1 MIPLPVILNGTK
13 CSEESRSGK
22 NMEMTKYKLGDL
34 CRDVV
39 DCPHSTPEWKS
50 EGVHVIRNFN
60 IKNGTLDFTDGF
72 YVDEETYQK
81 RTQRAVPEESDLVIS
96 REAPMGA
103 ACIIPKLLKCCLGQR
118 LVLLKINRNMA
129 EPKYVLYAIQSD
141 FVQQQIRR
149 IDQTGS
155 IVSNLNIPDLKS
167 LLVPVPPL
175 SEQKKIAAVLSALDD
190 KIALNKKMNQKLEA
204 MAKRL
209 YDYWF
214 VQFDF
219 PDENGRPYKTS
230 GGPMVYN
237 PTLKREIPVGWE
249 VSNIC
254 PLMEI
259 LPGGTPSKAKPEY
272 WNGEIPFFGPTD
284 YCGDVFQ
291 LSTEEHITEN
301 GLNNCA
307 SALYPPKTIFITAR
321 GSVGKLIVCGKP
333 MAMNQSC
340 YALKPFDLEK
350 YEYLFYLTKQLIEQL
365 KKKGS
370 GSVFKSI
377 NTLDIEQSFMSI
389 APNEIIEL
397 YCKKVKSIFERI
409 KSNTVEIAKL
419 TALRDKLL
427 PLLMNGQVVV
437 G

>member
-1 MIPLPVILNGTK
+1 MEMRKITLGDCIIDCASGPFGSNLKVECFVEDGFPIIDGANLKGVRVTDNITK
-13 CSEESRSGK
+13 FVTEEKARSLSRSIAK
-22 NMEMTKYKLGDL
+22 R
-34 CRDVV
+34 RDVIV
-39 DCPHSTPEWKS
+39 TIS
-50 EGVHVIRNFN
+50 
-60 IKNGTLDFTDGF
+60 GTLGQISFIPNDSKYNEYLCSQRQFRVTFDESKIDVEYLVNYLHTDFG
-72 YVDEETYQK
+72 
-81 RTQRAVPEESDLVIS
+81 
-96 REAPMGA
+96 
-103 ACIIPKLLKCCLGQR
+103 
-118 LVLLKINRNMA
+118 
-129 EPKYVLYAIQSD
+129 
-141 FVQQQIRR
+141 
-149 IDQTGS
+149 
-155 IVSNLNIPDLKS
+155 
-167 LLVPVPPL
+167 
-175 SEQKKIAAVLSALDD
+175 QKKILSFANYVGVPALAQPLPNFKKIELLIPSIQNQKKVVQVLSALDD
-190 KIALNKKMNQKLEA
+190 KIALIKKMNQKLEA

-214 VQFDF
+214 VQYDF
-219 PDENGRPYKTS
+219 PDKNGRPYKTT
-230 GGPMVYN
+230 GGPMTFN
-237 PTLKREIPVGWE
+237 ATLKREIPVGWE

-259 LPGGTPSKAKPEY
+259 LPGGTPSKAKSEY
-272 WNGEIPFFGPTD
+272 WNGDIPFFGPTD

-377 NTLDIEQSFMSI
+377 NTLDIEQSFLSI
-389 APNEIIEL
+389 APNEIIDL

-419 TALRDKLL
+419 TTLRDKLL

>member
-1 MIPLPVILNGTK
+1 
-13 CSEESRSGK
+13 
-22 NMEMTKYKLGDL
+22 MEMVLDERRETKDERISGMGMYKLGDL
-34 CRDVV
+34 CSDVV
-39 DCPHSTPEWKS
+39 DCPHSTPEWKN
-50 EGVHVIRNFN
+50 EGIRVIRNFN
-60 IKNGTLDFTDGF
+60 IVNGSLDFSNGF
-72 YVDEETYQK
+72 FVDEETFEK
-81 RTQRAVPEESDLVIS
+81 RTQRACPEFEDLVIS

-103 ACIIPKLLKCCLGQR
+103 VCMIPKNLKCCLGQR
-118 LVLLKINRNMA
+118 LVLLKVNKDVADPNYI
-129 EPKYVLYAIQSD
+129 LFAIQSQ
-141 FVQQQIRR
+141 FVQKQIQI

-167 LLVPVPPL
+167 LRIPL
-175 SEQKKIAAVLSALDD
+175 PSLPEQKKIASVLSALDD

-214 VQFDF
+214 VQYDF
-219 PDENGRPYKTS
+219 PDKNGHPYKTT
-230 GGPMVYN
+230 GGPMTYN

-291 LSTEEHITEN
+291 LSTEELITEN

-377 NTLDIEQSFMSI
+377 NTLDIEQSFLSI
-389 APNEIIEL
+389 APNEIIDL